1 MLLKN
6 RTRLST
12 VAISIALSAL
22 LAAPTPAAGF
32 AVAADD
38 GWRSSPSYGISFLGR
53 DGPNGTDHYLVSVGW
68 GASFFEIAVESMP
81 LVPVQ
86 DAVTVLMDGF
96 QTTYPDRPPEGLK
109 PGDVF
114 DLYVAS
120 GTLVCSEWRQRGS
133 AREFRS
139 LRCDHLTIYT
149 DPRSPVS
156 YRLARAENPN
166 LAEVMVN
173 HETKLEPYELARAL
187 YGRDDPG
194 FKPDFLQVLHANEVI
209 ERKTT
214 LVDVDLARR
223 HLDDFREI
231 RESGEPGGKSEDGL
245 DIYWFRSGQAAQP
258 LFRVDD
264 GIGDGIDPSAFPPL
278 IRVYYYK
285 DGVVRVYQR
294 AGDTMFLRDRQP
306 RNDRWQ
312 RVFSEYRGGQPA
324 PERWEVGQPEQD
336 QFARQLN
343 ELGIT
348 VLRYRP
354 KPARSS
360 NFLTQFLDT
369 LMALMNRES

>member
-1 MLLKN
+1 MLRN
-6 RTRLST
+6 RKRLST
-12 VAISIALSAL
+12 VAISIALWAL
-22 LAAPTPAAGF
+22 LAAPAPIAAF
-32 AVAADD
+32 ATAVDD
-38 GWRSSPSYGISFLGR
+38 GWKSNPSYSISFLGR
-53 DGPNGTDHYLVSVGW
+53 DGPNTTDHYLVSVGW
-68 GASFFEIAVESMP
+68 GASFFGIAVESMP

-96 QTTYPDRPPEGLK
+96 QTTYPDRPPEDLK

-120 GTLVCSEWRQRGS
+120 GTLICTEWRQRGS

-139 LRCDHLTIYT
+139 LRGDRLAIYT
-149 DPRSPVS
+149 DPRSPIS
-156 YRLARAENPN
+156 YRLARAENPD
-166 LAEVMVN
+166 LAEIMVN
-173 HETKLEPYELARAL
+173 HETELEPYELARAL
-187 YGRDDPG
+187 YGRDDPS

-209 ERKTT
+209 ENKTT

-231 RESGEPGGKSEDGL
+231 RESGEPGGKTEDGL
-245 DIYWFRSGQAAQP
+245 DIYWFRSGQVAQP

-264 GIGDGIDPSAFPPL
+264 GIGDSTDPSAFPPL
-278 IRVYYYK
+278 MRVYYYK

-294 AGDTMFLRDRQP
+294 AGNTMFLRDRQP
-306 RNDRWQ
+306 KNERWE
-312 RVFSEYRGGQPA
+312 RVFSEYGGSQQA
-324 PERWEVGQPEQD
+324 PERWDLGQPEQD
-336 QFARQLN
+336 QFAKRLN

-360 NFLTQFLDT
+360 NFLTQLLDT